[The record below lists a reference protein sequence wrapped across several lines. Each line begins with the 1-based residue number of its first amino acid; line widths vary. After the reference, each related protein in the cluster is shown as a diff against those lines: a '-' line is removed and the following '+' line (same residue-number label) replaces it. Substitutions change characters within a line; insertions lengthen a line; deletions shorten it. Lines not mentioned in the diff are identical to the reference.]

1 VLTVNISFFEIK
13 AGCSLLI

>member
-1 VLTVNISFFEIK
+1 VLTLNISFFEIK